1 MAESPDN
8 ARVADTLDRVAELLE
23 LQGGNP
29 HRARSYRRAAET
41 VRGADREMAEVLKEK
56 GVEGLKAF
64 GGVGERLAGAIREIV
79 ETGRLGLLDRLE
91 SEADPRTV
99 LAKVPGVGEELAGRF
114 SCRRGMPTVPRA
126 AKGRSAGAPPG
137 HPAEDFG
144 YDLAAAAVFFAAEAR
159 LWRDEARRRP

>member
-8 ARVADTLDRVAELLE
+8 ARVAETLDRVAELLE

-64 GGVGERLAGAIREIV
+64 GGV
-79 ETGRLGLLDRLE
+79 TT
-91 SEADPRTV
+91 P
-99 LAKVPGVGEELAGRF
+99 
-114 SCRRGMPTVPRA
+114 
-126 AKGRSAGAPPG
+126 
-137 HPAEDFG
+137 
-144 YDLAAAAVFFAAEAR
+144 
-159 LWRDEARRRP
+159 RRRRRSRPSRREAPGAGLG